1 MHRVFNRTGRERYS
15 VPFFG
20 IPDFDAMIECV
31 PTCQGPGNPAK
42 YPPLKVGDFMNRK
55 NSSDWT
61 KKSSGTAKQSA

>member
-1 MHRVFNRTGRERYS
+1 
-15 VPFFG
+15 
-20 IPDFDAMIECV
+20 V

-61 KKSSGTAKQSA
+61 KKSAESATQSA